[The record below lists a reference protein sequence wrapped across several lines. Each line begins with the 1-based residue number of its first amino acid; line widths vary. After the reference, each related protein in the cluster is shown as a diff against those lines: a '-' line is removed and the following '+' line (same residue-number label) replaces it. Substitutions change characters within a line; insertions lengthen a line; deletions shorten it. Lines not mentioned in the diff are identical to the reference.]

1 MKILIVD
8 DDFVSR
14 SKLEALLSAYG
25 DCDTAENG
33 NDGFEMFKKSH
44 EDSSGYDLITMDI
57 DMPGI
62 SGHEVLSKIREWEE
76 ANEVY
81 KQGRSVKV
89 LMATS
94 MQSRTDI
101 MTSFREGC
109 EGYLKKP
116 ITPENLEETLAK
128 IGIGKADY
136 IEK

>member
-33 NDGFEMFKKSH
+33 REGFELFQKSH
-44 EDSSGYDLITMDI
+44 EDSSCYDLITMDI

-62 SGHEVLSKIREWEE
+62 SGHEVLAIIRKWEE
-76 ANEVY
+76 ANEIY
-81 KQGRSVKV
+81 KQGGNVKI

-94 MQSRTDI
+94 MQSNTDI

-116 ITPENLEETLAK
+116 ITPESLEEALDK
-128 IGIGKADY
+128 IGINKADY
-136 IEK
+136 VEK